1 MKTYFKKH
9 LTVVFITSAILFTS
23 GCTVLKT
30 EQPTVI
36 NCLVC
41 GMKVDK
47 AEAYTYKYKDTKYY
61 FDNYNCKQTFKMNP
75 EKFINNPC
83 EKKIK

>member
-1 MKTYFKKH
+1 MKKH
-9 LTVVFITSAILFTS
+9 FTIFLIICGVMIVPSCKIVNNTSKQEYAWDI
-23 GCTVLKT
+23 
-30 EQPTVI
+30 
-36 NCLVC
+36 VC